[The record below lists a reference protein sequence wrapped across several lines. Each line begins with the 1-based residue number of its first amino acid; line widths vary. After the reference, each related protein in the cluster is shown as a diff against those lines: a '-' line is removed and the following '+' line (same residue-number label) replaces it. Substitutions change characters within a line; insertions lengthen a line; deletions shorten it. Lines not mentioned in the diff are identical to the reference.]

1 MLSAQEWAACLL
13 MREEMEYDLFEG
25 EGFSAAWPG
34 SPGHGFELNRFAE
47 DVPTQHLF
55 QTLYMLCE
63 QKQSTYAFLKN
74 GGMTFAKKCEC

>member
-1 MLSAQEWAACLL
+1 MYAISASLYWT
-13 MREEMEYDLFEG
+13 
-25 EGFSAAWPG
+25 AWPG
-34 SPGHGFELNRFAE
+34 SAAHGFELNRFAE

-74 GGMTFAKKCEC
+74 GGMMFAKK